1 MVMAAG
7 CSQRWKEE
15 FTVQKLHFFTSKPE
29 LLLQPRWDIPPVLW
43 LVYRCFMLVYS
54 LSWFIYTALLFNT
67 PKFFIFLSHISY
79 CLMVIYYLLAFCN
92 LAWAFLEI
100 RCCSHRRKR
109 AGVSIECEALLSLSL
124 PLYTALNLQWLLHSV
139 MGCFSL
145 SVSFLYWT
153 IIHPSH
159 QHSLTAFN
167 INIHFINSVQT
178 AVDLLLSFTPVH
190 LTHFIYPVLAA
201 ILYIIFAV
209 VYWLMGG
216 TNQSG
221 QPYIYSILDFGGR
234 PLLATLS
241 ILGVCLVCLP
251 FCQLLLWKLQLL
263 REWMVDCEKLRWM
276 AVKREVWWWVK
287 VSGGTNSGLEASLDP
302 SVSVFE
308 STRWRDL
315 MEDQLSQS
323 LTLV

>member
-15 FTVQKLHFFTSKPE
+15 FTVHKLHFFTLKPE

-43 LVYRCFMLVYS
+43 LVYRCFMLVYT

-67 PKFFIFLSHISY
+67 PKFFIFLSHIAYS
-79 CLMVIYYLLAFCN
+79 LMVIYYLLAFCN

-100 RCCSHRRKR
+100 RCCSHRKKR
-109 AGVSIECEALLSLSL
+109 GVGTEREALLSLSY
-124 PLYTALNLQWLLHSV
+124 PLYTVLNLQWLLHSV

-153 IIHPSH
+153 IIHPSS

-216 TNQSG
+216 TNRSG

-234 PLLATLS
+234 PLVATLS

-251 FCQLLLWKLQLL
+251 FCQFLLWKLQLL
-263 REWMVDCEKLRWM
+263 REWMADREKLRRK
-276 AVKREVWWWVK
+276 AVKRDVWWCVK
-287 VSGGTNSGLEASLDP
+287 VSGGTNSELVASLDP
-302 SVSVFE
+302 SVV
-308 STRWRDL
+308 WRDG
-315 MEDQLSQS
+315 EI
-323 LTLV
+323 